1 MKTKTQTSSDKV
13 NVVKQFNNVKLTNQA
28 QKTFLLDILIS
39 HR

>member
-1 MKTKTQTSSDKV
+1 MKTKTQIST
-13 NVVKQFNNVKLTNQA
+13 NQFNIVKQFNNVKLTNQA